1 MKSKF
6 DIGLEMRKA
15 ILGKDH
21 LDKVNK
27 SISELDKDF
36 QKFITE
42 YAWGDVWSNP
52 KLSKRERS
60 MLTLAILASQGNHD
74 ELKLHIAAC
83 KNTGTSPGDMIATM
97 MHVAIYAG
105 LPKANLAIKL
115 IKEETKIWD

>member
-1 MKSKF
+1 MKSRF
-6 DIGLEMRKA
+6 DIGLETRKA

-21 LDKVNK
+21 LDKVKKN
-27 SISELDKDF
+27 ISELDKDF

-42 YAWGDVWSNP
+42 YAWGDVWSDP

-60 MLTLAILASQGNHD
+60 MLTLAILASQGNHE

-97 MHVAIYAG
+97 MHVAISVSYTHLT
-105 LPKANLAIKL
+105 LPTKA
-115 IKEETKIWD
+115 